1 MRPEHWLYTIPL
13 RLRSLFRWAQ
23 ADRELDD
30 ELRDHLERKT
40 EEYVAKGMA
49 PEEARRHARLELDG
63 IEQTKEKCRDAR
75 RVNWIQDLSQD
86 VRYGFRMLRKSPGF
100 TTVAVFTLALGIG
113 ANTAIFSLVD
123 AVLLRMLPVQKPEQ
137 LFRLTSVDKEGRIN
151 DSFSYPTFKLLAAN
165 NQTLSGLIAFHPLRS
180 VDFVVSGKAELARAQ
195 AVSDTYFTTLG
206 VKPILGRTITT
217 EDEARGAAPVAVISY
232 GYWTRRFN
240 RNPSVVGTAVI
251 LNEAPF
257 TIIGVTPPEF
267 FGLETGESVDVS
279 IPLTSLAA
287 VRPQIALSGSP
298 YDILTASF
306 RNWVHLMARLKDSE
320 VEARALANLEPIYT
334 QAMSQAA
341 EALRGLPFDSPG
353 TRKELAELRLQME
366 PGSRG
371 LTALRERFSK
381 PLMFLMA
388 VVGVLLVIAC
398 TNVANLLLARA
409 KSRQREIAVRLA
421 LGAGRV
427 RVMRQLLTESM
438 MLAFAG
444 GAFGVLVAFWGSGS
458 LLRLMS
464 HSASPIQLNVHPD
477 ARVLAF
483 TALASLIAVVIFGLA
498 PSWRTSRLDLSEA
511 VKESAQGTAAVQG
524 RSRVGEGLVI
534 PQIALSLV
542 LLVAAGLLVRTL
554 QKLKN
559 FYPGFDQQNVLL
571 FSINPGMIGY
581 KNTQCAELYQ
591 RLREQIRTIPGVSA
605 VSFSMWSPL
614 AGWSGFT
621 DARVE
626 GYTPKPEENPA
637 VTVNFV
643 GPSYFKTLGMK
654 VLAGRDFTQGDTAG
668 TPKVAVI
675 NEAMAQHFFGDTNPI
690 GRRFSI
696 PGWAA
701 DTSLIEIVGVVEN
714 TKMNSL
720 REQSPPTAFM
730 PFFQSPDSFAS
741 VTFQVRTAGNPTFL
755 VASVRQ
761 LIQQTDSQLPL
772 FGVRTLSEQVD
783 ESLIQERLL
792 VSLSGLFGLVALFLA
807 CVGLYGVM
815 ASLVARRTHEIG
827 IRVALGAERLR
838 VLRLVLGRG
847 MTIALIGVVVGIAA
861 AVGVTRLMATL
872 LFGVTPTD
880 AVTLLT
886 ASLVLILVAA
896 LACYVPARRA
906 TEVDPMVALRY
917 E

>member
-1 MRPEHWLYTIPL
+1 M
-13 RLRSLFRWAQ
+13 
-23 ADRELDD
+23 
-30 ELRDHLERKT
+30 ELRH
-40 EEYVAKGMA
+40 
-49 PEEARRHARLELDG
+49 
-63 IEQTKEKCRDAR
+63 
-75 RVNWIQDLSQD
+75 
-86 VRYGFRMLRKSPGF
+86 
-100 TTVAVFTLALGIG
+100 
-113 ANTAIFSLVD
+113 
-123 AVLLRMLPVQKPEQ
+123 
-137 LFRLTSVDKEGRIN
+137 FRLTSVDKEGRTN
-151 DSFSYPTFKLLAAN
+151 EAFSYPTYKLLSAN
-165 NQTLSGLIAFHPLRS
+165 NQTLSGLIAFHSLRN
-180 VDFVVSGKAELARAQ
+180 VDFVVNGKAELARGQ

-206 VKPILGRTITT
+206 VKPVLGRTITT
-217 EDEARGAAPVAVISY
+217 EDESRGAIPVAVISY
-232 GYWTRRFN
+232 GYWTTRFN
-240 RNPSVVGTAVI
+240 RDPTVVGTEII
-251 LNEAPF
+251 LNGASF
-257 TIIGVTPPEF
+257 TVIGVTPPEF

-279 IPLTSLAA
+279 IPLTSVAT

-306 RNWVHLMARLKDSE
+306 RNWLQLMVRLKDGE
-320 VEARALANLEPIYT
+320 VQATALANLEPIYK
-334 QAMSQAA
+334 QAMRQAA

-353 TRKELAELRLQME
+353 VRKELAEIRLQME
-366 PGSRG
+366 PGCRG
-371 LTALRERFSK
+371 LTALRKQFSK

-398 TNVANLLLARA
+398 ANVANLLLTRA
-409 KSRQREIAVRLA
+409 KSRQREIAVRLS

-427 RVMRQLLTESM
+427 RVMRQLLTESVL
-438 MLAFAG
+438 LAAAG
-444 GAFGVLVAFWGSGS
+444 GAFGVLVAFWGSRS
-458 LLRLMS
+458 LVSLMS
-464 HSASPIQLNVHPD
+464 HSASPLQLSVGLD

-498 PSWRTSRLDLSEA
+498 PSWRTSRFDLSQA
-511 VKESAQGTAAVQG
+511 VKESAQGAAAAQG
-524 RSRVGEGLVI
+524 RSKVGEGLVI

-542 LLVAAGLLVRTL
+542 LLVGAGLLVRTL

-559 FYPGFDQQNVLL
+559 FDPGFNQQNVLL

-581 KNTQCAELYQ
+581 KNTQCAGLYQ
-591 RLREQIRTIPGVSA
+591 RLGEQIRTIPGVTA
-605 VSFSMWSPL
+605 VTFSIWSPL

-643 GPSYFKTLGMK
+643 GPGYFKTLGTA
-654 VLAGRDFTQGDTAG
+654 VLVGRDFTEGDTAG

-690 GRRFSI
+690 GERFSI

-701 DTSLIEIVGVVEN
+701 DTSPIEIVGVVEN

-720 REQSPPTAFM
+720 REQSPPTAYM
-730 PFFQSPDSFAS
+730 PFFQFPDSFSS
-741 VTFQVRTAGNPTFL
+741 VTFEVRTAGNPTFV

-792 VSLSGLFGLVALFLA
+792 VSLSSLFGLVALFLA

-815 ASLVARRTHEIG
+815 AGLVARRTHEIG
-827 IRVALGAERLR
+827 IRMALGAERFQ

-847 MTIALIGVVVGIAA
+847 MAIALIGVVMGIAA
-861 AVGVTRLMATL
+861 AVGVTRLLATL
-872 LFGVTPTD
+872 LFAVRPTD
-880 AVTLLT
+880 ASTLLC
-886 ASLVLILVAA
+886 ASLALIVVAVF
-896 LACYVPARRA
+896 ACYVPARRA
-906 TEVDPMVALRY
+906 TKVDPMVALRY